1 MITKVHLFSV
11 SDQHTTAR
19 YFERAMQ
26 ADKLECCY
34 WNDRPDLRQF
44 DEHDLLLFI
53 DPASDWP
60 LGVES
65 LSCTTAAYFIDVHQG
80 LEARLRLGK
89 FFDLIFVAQT
99 DYVERFEAYGHRQV
113 HWLPLACDH
122 VTHCQPSD
130 EKLYDVGFVGKMGLR
145 GTWRYETLNAV
156 LTNYKTNEYNRFYNP
171 SELGKIYGESSI
183 VFNASIGKEL
193 NMRFFEA
200 MASGALLITDRI
212 PAALGDLFVEGVHFV
227 GYTDVMEAKQKIDYY
242 LCHESERL
250 KIASAGQQLA
260 LARHTYLHR
269 WLTIKALST
278 RGEHTAMARQASRHE
293 LAVLYAEIFV
303 DLRRPARIFRVIARY
318 GMSLNVLLLL
328 LKSTGR
334 IVNTIV
340 PLTPNAI
347 RQRLRSS

>member
-11 SDQHTTAR
+11 SDQHTTAK
-19 YFERAMQ
+19 YFERAIE

-34 WNDRPDLRQF
+34 WCERPDLSQF

-60 LGVES
+60 LGLEG
-65 LSCTTAAYFIDVHQG
+65 LSCKTAAYFIDVHLS
-80 LEARLRLGK
+80 LEPRLRLGK

-130 EKLYDVGFVGKMGLR
+130 EKPYDVGFVGKLGRR
-145 GTWRYETLNAV
+145 GTWRYETLTAV
-156 LTNYKTNEYNRFYNP
+156 LTNYNTNDYNRFYQP

-212 PAALGDLFVEGVHFV
+212 PAALDGLFVEGVHFV
-227 GYTDVMEAKQKIDYY
+227 GYTDVKEAKQKIDYY

-250 KIASAGQQLA
+250 KIASTGQQLA
-260 LARHTYLHR
+260 LAEHTYQHR
-269 WLTIKALST
+269 WRSIKALAT
-278 RGEHTAMARQASRHE
+278 TCEHTAMARRASRHE

-303 DLRRPARIFRVIARY
+303 DLRRPARIFKVIASY
-318 GMSLNVLLLL
+318 GMSFKAIFLL

-347 RQRLRSS
+347 RQRLRTS